1 MRKVLSLFIF
11 AAVSLGIYGGIKFF
25 NHPTDETKYFLSSV
39 QKGTLITSVSGSG
52 QISVSTQVDIKSK
65 GSGEVINLL
74 VKNGQEVKNGAVL
87 VQLNARDA
95 LKNVRDA
102 QTSLEGAQ
110 LSLEKLKNSITQA
123 SLNQAENTLTAAK
136 TNLEKLKLSQ
146 EISYQKAQE
155 TKQKAEDSSQK
166 TYEDALSEI
175 SDVFLDLPT
184 VMIGLHDVLYSQ
196 TITHNEDNTSALI
209 NSSELEY
216 REELIGFQQSAQ
228 NDYQK
233 ARVLYEKNFEEYK
246 SVSRYSDNTSIE
258 ALLSQTLE
266 TTKSI
271 AQATKSEINY
281 LDSWV
286 DYRTQKKREVFS
298 SVTSYQGD
306 LATSLGKVNSHLSS
320 LISSQRTLQDNR
332 EAIVNA
338 ERDLKEMIQNNPLDI
353 AAAEASIKEKEENLA
368 TLKKGVDPLDIRSQE
383 ITVQQRRIA
392 LADAQA
398 TLSDYTIRAPF
409 DGIVAKI
416 DLRKGEDVS
425 TGGTIATL
433 ITKQKIAEISLNEVD
448 AAKIKEGQKTT
459 LTFDAVEDL
468 TLTGQVGEIDTLGT
482 VNQGVV
488 SYSVKILFDTQ
499 DERIKSGMTV
509 SANIVTDVKTDT
521 ILVESSAIKTQGDTS
536 YVEVFD
542 TSTALQAD
550 TSGAVTS
557 KTPPRQQ
564 TVTIGF
570 SNDTETEVLSGLQE
584 GDKIIVRTVT
594 ASASTS
600 KTSQAPSL
608 LGGGTGG
615 GNRTFGGSG
624 FRAQ

>member
-1 MRKVLSLFIF
+1 MIVGILVVSGIGYETVHTLSTPKEEVRYVL
-11 AAVSLGIYGGIKFF
+11 AG
-25 NHPTDETKYFLSSV
+25 V
-39 QKGTLITSVSGSG
+39 QKGTLINSVSGSG

-102 QTSLEGAQ
+102 QTSLESAQ

-146 EISYQKAQE
+146 EISYQKAEE
-155 TKQKAEDSSQK
+155 TKQKAEDSSKK

-184 VMIGLHDVLYSQ
+184 VISGLHDVLYSQ
-196 TITHNEDNTSALI
+196 TITHTEDNTSALI
-209 NSSELEY
+209 NSSESEY
-216 REELIGFQQSAQ
+216 REELMGFQQSAQ

-286 DYRTQKKREVFS
+286 DYRTRKKREVFS

-338 ERDLKEMIQNNPLDI
+338 ERDLKEMTQNNPLDV
-353 AAAEASIKEKEENLA
+353 AAAEASIKEKEESLA

-398 TLSDYTIRAPF
+398 TLGDYTVRAPF

-448 AAKIKEGQKTT
+448 AAKIKEGQKAT
-459 LTFDAVEDL
+459 LTFDAVEGL

-509 SANIVTDVKTDT
+509 SASIVTDIKTDVL
-521 ILVESSAIKTQGDTS
+521 LVENSAIKNQGTNT
-536 YVEVFD
+536 YVEMLENIVSATGKD
-542 TSTALQAD
+542 STA
-550 TSGAVTS
+550 GVTS
-557 KTPPRQQ
+557 KTLPREQSI
-564 TVTIGF
+564 TTGIA
-570 SNDTETEVLSGLQE
+570 NDTQTQIVSGLKE
-584 GDKIIVRTVT
+584 GDQVIVRTIT
-594 ASASTS
+594 PSTNTS
-600 KTSQAPSL
+600 KTTQSAPSL
-608 LGGGTGG
+608 LGGSSG
-615 GNRTFGGSG
+615 GNRNFGGPG
-624 FRAQ
+624 LRP